1 RASKSDA
8 EAQTTLGQR
17 FDLNEAQTKAIV
29 DMRLGRLTS
38 LAIEKL
44 IAEIK
49 ELEEEIERITSI
61 INSHDKLIELIV
73 NNHKKIIESYADDRR
88 TEIVHGSIGQIVDE
102 DLIKEQK
109 VVLTLTKNNYIK
121 RINLDEYRMQNR
133 GGTGSSTA
141 TTYKD
146 DNLKNILVA
155 STHSDLLILT
165 SKARIFRL
173 RTHQIP
179 D

>member
-1 RASKSDA
+1 LKKAKERHNILLGIKIAVENIDEVIKIIRASKSDA

-88 TEIVHGSIGQIVDE
+88 TE
-102 DLIKEQK
+102 
-109 VVLTLTKNNYIK
+109 
-121 RINLDEYRMQNR
+121 
-133 GGTGSSTA
+133 
-141 TTYKD
+141 
-146 DNLKNILVA
+146 
-155 STHSDLLILT
+155 
-165 SKARIFRL
+165 
-173 RTHQIP
+173 
-179 D
+179 

>member
-1 RASKSDA
+1 MNSLLI
-8 EAQTTLGQR
+8 TT
-17 FDLNEAQTKAIV
+17 
-29 DMRLGRLTS
+29 
-38 LAIEKL
+38 
-44 IAEIK
+44 
-49 ELEEEIERITSI
+49 
-61 INSHDKLIELIV
+61 
-73 NNHKKIIESYADDRR
+73 KIIESYADDRR

-146 DNLKNILVA
+146 DNLKIY
-155 STHSDLLILT
+155 
-165 SKARIFRL
+165 
-173 RTHQIP
+173 
-179 D
+179 

>member
-1 RASKSDA
+1 
-8 EAQTTLGQR
+8 
-17 FDLNEAQTKAIV
+17 
-29 DMRLGRLTS
+29 
-38 LAIEKL
+38 
-44 IAEIK
+44 
-49 ELEEEIERITSI
+49 
-61 INSHDKLIELIV
+61 
-73 NNHKKIIESYADDRR
+73 
-88 TEIVHGSIGQIVDE
+88 
-102 DLIKEQK
+102 
-109 VVLTLTKNNYIK
+109 
-121 RINLDEYRMQNR
+121 MQNR

-179 D
+179 DLSKQAKGVPFINLIPIEKDEDIVSLLVTQENYEDDNLYLVTVSKLGIIKKQVFLYTNGFQKMD